1 MVSIAPPAPRD
12 TELRATIHHDIPL
25 EAEDK
30 SFIRRQIVRMLRLDE
45 DFSAFHTLCKSDEM
59 LRFAARNRCGGLLRS
74 PDAFEDVIKTVAT
87 TNCDWR
93 NTKSMCEKLCALDK
107 DGNFPEPLTVL
118 RFTERQLASK
128 TKCGYRAKTIR
139 AVARMTIEGKLP
151 LDEWASAGDFE
162 RIGEVL
168 GEVWGIGPYALS
180 HILVLLGD
188 YSTIPVDSEI
198 IKYLSKT
205 HFNGRKISP
214 KKAVEPYERYGNFRF
229 LAFKFGRMARRE
241 NYIDWVAKKG
251 KVTAEKK
258 PRPRPG

>member
-1 MVSIAPPAPRD
+1 VSIAPPEARAV
-12 TELRATIHHDIPL
+12 ELRATIQHDVPL
-25 EAEDK
+25 EADDK
-30 SFIRRQIVRMLRLDE
+30 PFIRRQIVRMLRLDE
-45 DFSAFHTLCKSDEM
+45 DFSDFHRLCRSDEM
-59 LRFAARNRCGGLLRS
+59 LRFAARHRCGGLLRS

-93 NTKSMCEKLCALDK
+93 NTKSMCEKLCALDR
-107 DGNFPEPLTVL
+107 DGNFPEPTTIL
-118 RFTERQLASK
+118 RLNERQLASK

-139 AVARMTIEGKLP
+139 AVARMTVEGKLP

-162 RIGEVL
+162 RIGGTL

-241 NYIDWVAKKG
+241 NYIDWVAKQG
-251 KVTAEKK
+251 KVKTPRKK
-258 PRPRPG
+258 ASPR